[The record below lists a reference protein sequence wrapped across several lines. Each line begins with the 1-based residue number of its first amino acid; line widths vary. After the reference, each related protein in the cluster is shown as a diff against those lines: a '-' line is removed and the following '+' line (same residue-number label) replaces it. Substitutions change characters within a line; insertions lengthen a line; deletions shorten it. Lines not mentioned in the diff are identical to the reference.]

1 MSQYRRIRPERRGP
15 ALQDPRPRSDREAG
29 ADERE
34 SIRAPAWPGGAET
47 VGGESGYGGAPGRSG
62 WASSAPGVLWLGLAC
77 VAAGLFF
84 REGLA
89 DLWAAWQTPEYSH
102 GPLIPLISGYLFL
115 RHLKYVPPDPG
126 PVTDRWPGV
135 LVLVL
140 ALLLGLFGNIAQIE
154 KFVAVAL
161 IVWVGGIVLVSL
173 GWRRGRRFWPEVLH
187 LGFMLPLP
195 FFLYWKVS
203 IALQFVSSGIG
214 VDIIRMA
221 GIPVFLDGNIIDL
234 GVYKLHVAEACSG
247 LRYLFPIMSFT
258 YVFAVLYQGS
268 VWHKIVLL
276 LAAIPIAVMM
286 NSVRIG
292 VIGVMVDAYGIEHA
306 EGFMHFFEGWVVFL
320 LCILVMIGLARLMQ
334 RLSGDRRSLAEVLD
348 VQTAGLG
355 RQLTRVRD
363 VRPSAALIGTSV
375 AFAVAAM
382 LWSPLTRPE
391 PPVIQ
396 RDPFLLFPR
405 ELGEWRGIMHPD
417 LPREITDVLK
427 ADDYLLIGYEAAGQA
442 APVDLFVAWYRDQT
456 RAQIHTPE
464 VCIPAGGWEMSSIG
478 TEEIVIRA
486 DDGQSVAVP
495 VNRAIIQKGLEKQ
508 LVYYWFDQSG
518 RRIASDYAAKAW
530 LIRDALESGRT
541 DGALVRLTTP
551 VAPGEPVGSAE
562 ARLRNVMEAALPVL
576 PRFIGSDPA
585 PGQ

>member
-1 MSQYRRIRPERRGP
+1 MVSDESGRER
-15 ALQDPRPRSDREAG
+15 ALGRAG
-29 ADERE
+29 RE
-34 SIRAPAWPGGAET
+34 SI
-47 VGGESGYGGAPGRSG
+47 
-62 WASSAPGVLWLGLAC
+62 APGVLWLGLAC

-115 RHLKYVPPDPG
+115 RHLKYVPPVPD
-126 PVTDRWPGV
+126 PVTDRGAGV
-135 LVLVL
+135 AVLGL
-140 ALLLGLFGNIAQIE
+140 AFLLGLFGNVAQIE
-154 KFVAVAL
+154 KFVSVAL
-161 IVWVGGIVLVSL
+161 IVWVGGMVLVGF
-173 GWRRGRRFWPEVLH
+173 GWKRGRRFWPEVLH
-187 LGFMLPLP
+187 LSFMLPLP

-203 IALQFVSSGIG
+203 IALQLVSSGIG
-214 VDIIRMA
+214 VDIIRLA

-234 GVYKLHVAEACSG
+234 GIYKLHVAEACSG

-268 VWHKIVLL
+268 VWHKAVLL
-276 LAAIPIAVMM
+276 LAAIPIAVLM

-306 EGFMHFFEGWVVFL
+306 EGFMHFFEGWVIFL
-320 LCILVMIGLARLMQ
+320 LCILAMIGLARAMQ
-334 RLSGDRRSLAEVLD
+334 RLSGDRRSFAEALD
-348 VQTAGLG
+348 IQTSGLG
-355 RQLTRVRD
+355 RQLARVRD
-363 VRPSAALIGTSV
+363 VRPSAALIGSSAV
-375 AFAVAAM
+375 FAVAAL

-405 ELGEWRGIMHPD
+405 EVGEWRGIMRPD
-417 LPREITDVLK
+417 LPKEITEVLK
-427 ADDYLLIGYEAAGQA
+427 ADDYLLMGFDAPGRA
-442 APVDLFVAWYRDQT
+442 APVDLFIAWYRDQT

-478 TEEIVIRA
+478 AEEVVIGSG
-486 DDGQSVAVP
+486 GQSVAIP

-530 LIRDALESGRT
+530 LIWDALESGRT

-551 VAPGEPVGSAE
+551 IEPGETVEAAA
-562 ARLRNVMEAALPVL
+562 ARLRDMLAAALPVL
-576 PRFIGSDPA
+576 PRFIGTDPA
-585 PGQ
+585 PER